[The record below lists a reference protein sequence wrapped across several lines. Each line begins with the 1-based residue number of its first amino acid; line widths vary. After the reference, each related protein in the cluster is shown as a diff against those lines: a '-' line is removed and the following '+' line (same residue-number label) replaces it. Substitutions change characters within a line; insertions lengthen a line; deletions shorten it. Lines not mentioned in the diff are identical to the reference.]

1 MMRTSDVGGTGT
13 LYPTLMGE
21 AFAALPPAVQTLHR
35 GGEFTGQA
43 SVTRGRNPLVRI
55 VATVFGFPKTGD
67 HSLTVSITT
76 DERGR
81 EQWSRA
87 YSGQTMFSHQYEGR
101 GRAAGRLVEQ
111 FGPIAVGLA
120 LVQDGDTLRYI
131 TRGWSLFG
139 VPLPRGLAPGGE
151 VHETVDA
158 RARFAFHVTLIVPII
173 GPLVHYE
180 GWLVPK
186 VPTRGPDDGHRH
198 SP

>member
-43 SVTRGRNPLVRI
+43 SVTRGRNPLSRI
-55 VATVFGFPKTGD
+55 IATLFGFPKTGD
-67 HSLTVSITT
+67 HTLTVSITT
-76 DERGR
+76 DDGGC

-87 YSGQTMFSHQYEGR
+87 YSGQTMFSRQYAGT
-101 GRAAGRLVEQ
+101 GRAAGRLIEQ
-111 FGPIAVGLA
+111 FGSIAVGLA
-120 LVQDGDTLRYI
+120 LVQNGDSLRYI
-131 TRGWSLFG
+131 TQSWSFLG

-158 RARFAFHVTLIVPII
+158 HARFAFHVTLIVPII
-173 GPLVHYE
+173 GRLVHYE

-186 VPTRGPDDGHRH
+186 APTRGPDDDHQH